1 MLNWPQDH
9 FQLKFQNAANPIL
22 NQQKKK
28 KAYLPL
34 SVKVCLSRL
43 HGG

>member
-1 MLNWPQDH
+1 MLNCPQDH

-28 KAYLPL
+28 GLLTLK
-34 SVKVCLSRL
+34 C
-43 HGG
+43 